1 MLNAHAAYNF
11 MQQVEEHAYHTY
23 DLFLKEHAEELKQMP
38 APQVAINYYL
48 DGDLYMFD
56 EFQTTHP
63 EAFRRPQIE
72 NLYDVFVAVR
82 EDELEHVKTMIACQQ
97 PEAEETF
104 QSPHAENRTAFP
116 ESVRAT
122 IELQAAQIIQEAEKE
137 PVQIA

>member
-23 DLFLKEHAEELKQMP
+23 DLFLKEHGEELKQMP
-38 APQVAINYYL
+38 APKVAINYYL
-48 DGDLYMFD
+48 NGDLYMFD

-97 PEAEETF
+97 PEAQETF
-104 QSPHAENRTAFP
+104 HSPHAENRPALP
-116 ESVRAT
+116 ESVRAA
-122 IELQAAQIIQEAEKE
+122 IELQATQIIKEAEKE
-137 PVQIA
+137 PVKIT